1 MSIVCIHRK
10 AKLILFQL
18 TLILGSSLLVRC
30 VSYYHLDISQNLNSH
45 NNPYV
50 SFQFLEPDAKSYDS
64 KTLQSIYTGF
74 TRKLEILGLK
84 SDSLNP
90 QLLFLIRW
98 EEHLVGRTSSN
109 SNKEVRSTYYIT
121 NPIYSPFENTSDKL
135 KGNSSPHKIRYY
147 DKELF
152 IRMQAIDATRNELIW
167 SVKIYPHKKDGLP
180 PESIPKVVREL
191 ADSFERV
198 QFNIDKINQP

>member
-1 MSIVCIHRK
+1 MSIVCIYRK
-10 AKLILFQL
+10 TKLILFQL
-18 TLILGSSLLVRC
+18 MLILGSSILVRC
-30 VSYYHLDISQNLNSH
+30 VSYYHLDSSQTLNSH

-50 SFQFLEPDAKSYDS
+50 SFQFLDFDAKNYDN

-98 EEHLVGRTSSN
+98 EEHLSGRASSDN
-109 SNKEVRSTYYIT
+109 NNEVMSTYHIT
-121 NPIYSPFENTSDKL
+121 NPVYSPFENTSDRL
-135 KGNSSPHKIRYY
+135 KDSSSSPHKIRHS

-152 IRMQAIDATRNELIW
+152 IRIQAIDATRNELIW
-167 SVKIYPHKKDGLP
+167 SVKIYPHKKNGLP
-180 PESIPKVVREL
+180 PESITKVVQDL
-191 ADSFERV
+191 ADSFSKV
-198 QFNIDKINQP
+198 QFNHSKNTP